1 MLGLWVLIASEVGD
15 YLLQSDWMAQE
26 KTKKWLAAAV
36 HALVYTLP
44 FTLFLFFT
52 QATWKALVVIAVT
65 HFVIDHWRLAR
76 YVAWAKNFLSPRK
89 TVAARRT
96 VRLSEVSSPLYPLIY
111 DKIRIVDNDEIWTVT
126 EARPNLD
133 EIDVIRYKTWWRPWK
148 ECQATGYPPETPP
161 FMSIWLMIRADNV
174 IHLAINALAISYL

>member
-52 QATWKALVVIAVT
+52 QATWKALVVIGVT

-76 YVAWAKNFLSPRK
+76 YVAWAKNFLSPR
-89 TVAARRT
+89 TTRT
-96 VRLSEVSSPLYPLIY
+96 TIYSVPRAMPKSTDIEPLGEPQVVEKL
-111 DKIRIVDNDEIWTVT
+111 
-126 EARPNLD
+126 
-133 EIDVIRYKTWWRPWK
+133 WWRPWK

-161 FMSIWLMIRADNV
+161 FMAVWLMIRADNV